1 MGGHLFCM
9 KNSRLQLFLY
19 TFIITCIIALLALYG
34 VEYQRLSRNKGS
46 NGTQKKAMAIVDH
59 LNLFRTCLNEIE
71 HHVNSF
77 LISHDTGTLNDIRDL
92 QNQAEANINSLKQMC
107 ADELIHCSDI
117 SHLDSLFRGT
127 QVYLTSTVE
136 LLINERT
143 KDPALLLN
151 NVQYS
156 QLRLRMIR
164 EYDRLVRQGNIVIQK
179 ANDAYDKEATDRY
192 SLLGIVAF
200 TTLLILGFIIWRFIV
215 QLSVK
220 EKEIRRHRLFEE
232 SSDGMLVTTPDFVV
246 TYTNKAIDKLLGLHG
261 QNIIG
266 SNIFDFIS
274 DDTVPHDATLRQT
287 LEKNISHNGTN
298 SFDFYHVNVDRWI
311 QVNILPSVTNFTF
324 FLKDISAIKQAEQE
338 IHKSRRL
345 YAFIGDCNDLILH
358 AKDADEIYRK
368 ICKIAVNSGDF
379 LFAWIGIPN
388 EESGLI
394 EPRYQYQD
402 EEDYLQG
409 IRVSTHDDA
418 YGQGPTGRAY
428 RAGRYYYCNDISND
442 PVMKVWAP
450 RALSKGFQSSIAL
463 PVIVEGKVV
472 SLFTVYAP
480 RAFFFTEEE
489 LELLIRVTDNISYA
503 LTAIASSNKRREVEK
518 ELLKVTRAI
527 EQSSAS
533 VVITNIKGDIEYVNP
548 AFTRLTGY
556 RQEEVIGQNPRVL
569 KTGYTSQGEYENLW
583 DDITHFKE
591 WQGEFLNKKKNGET
605 YWEQATI
612 SPILDENNEIT
623 HFVAVKENI
632 TERKQI
638 EQKQKQLLAIFENTI
653 AYVATCNMNR
663 DFLYMNHSMRRALE
677 IGDEEDITRY
687 NASQFGGESAAQL
700 MAETEKAL
708 LETGK
713 WIGEN
718 NYKTKSGRNI
728 PVMQVIV
735 LHKDENNQNIQ
746 LSTTAI
752 DLTRV
757 KETEK
762 NLLRLNRELR
772 EFSRY
777 LQSVREVEKSKIL
790 GEVHDELGQGLAAL
804 MIDVSWIKKHLGD
817 DTELV
822 SKKVDNL
829 LDAISGN
836 LDAFSR
842 IYSAMNPSMLNELG
856 LHASVEYLV
865 HSFTKTSGI
874 PVKLVS
880 NTEHESIHPNQSL
893 ALYRIVQEA
902 LTNIK
907 QHAKASLVTV
917 SLIRQDGTLDLQIE
931 DNGVGFTPSAMGTKQ
946 HYGILEIRE
955 RVYAMNGTFEI
966 SSAPGSG
973 TTLNIQVPLEKR

>member
-1 MGGHLFCM
+1 M
-9 KNSRLQLFLY
+9 KNRRLQLFLY
-19 TFIITCIIALLALYG
+19 TFIIICIIALLALYG
-34 VEYQRLSRNKGS
+34 VEYQRLSRNQGA
-46 NGTQKKAMAIVDH
+46 NGEQKKAMEIVDH
-59 LNLFRTCLNEIE
+59 LNLFRTSLNDIE
-71 HHVNSF
+71 YHVNSF
-77 LISHDTGTLNDIRDL
+77 LISHDSGKLKDIRDL
-92 QNQAEANINSLKQMC
+92 QNQAEANIDTLKQLCSNGLVDC
-107 ADELIHCSDI
+107 AEI
-117 SHLDSLFRGT
+117 SRLDSLFQGS
-127 QVYLTSTVE
+127 QLHLTSTIE
-136 LLINERT
+136 LLLNEKMR
-143 KDPALLLN
+143 DPELLAN

-156 QLRLRMIR
+156 LLRLRIIR
-164 EYDRLVRQGNIVIQK
+164 EYDRMMKQANIVIEK
-179 ANDAYDKEATDRY
+179 THDAYDKESTDRY
-192 SLLGIVAF
+192 SLLGMVVF

-220 EKEIRRHRLFEE
+220 DKEIRRHRLFEE
-232 SSDGMLVTTPDFVV
+232 SSDGMLVTDPHFVI
-246 TYTNKAIDKLLGLHG
+246 TYTNKAIDKLLELHG
-261 QNIIG
+261 QPTIG
-266 SNIFDFIS
+266 NNIFDFIS
-274 DDTVPHDATLRQT
+274 DDKVPHNVSLRQR
-287 LEKNISHNGTN
+287 LEKDINHNGAN
-298 SFDFYHVNVDRWI
+298 SFDFHHSNVDRWFR
-311 QVNILPSVTNFTF
+311 VNILPSASSFTF
-324 FLKDISAIKQAEQE
+324 FLKDISAIKQAELE

-358 AKDADEIYRK
+358 AKDDDEIYRE

-388 EESGLI
+388 EETGFI
-394 EPRYQYQD
+394 EPRYQYRE
-402 EEDYLQG
+402 EEDYVRG
-409 IRVSTHDDA
+409 IKVSVLDDA

-472 SLFTVYAP
+472 SLFTMYAP
-480 RAFFFTEEE
+480 RPFFFTEEE
-489 LELLIRVTDNISYA
+489 IELLVRVTDNISYA
-503 LTAIASSNKRREVEK
+503 LNAMANNKKRREVEK

-556 RQEEVIGQNPRVL
+556 KQEEVIGQNPRVL

-583 DDITHFKE
+583 HDITHFRE

-605 YWEQATI
+605 YWEHAII

-632 TERKQI
+632 TERKKI
-638 EQKQKQLLAIFENTI
+638 EQKQKQLIDIFENTN

-663 DFLYMNHSMRRALE
+663 DFLYINRAMRQVLE
-677 IGDEEDITRY
+677 IGSEEDITKY
-687 NASQFGGESAAQL
+687 NVGQFRGEGTVQL
-700 MAETEKAL
+700 LPEMDKAL
-708 LETGK
+708 KETGK

-735 LHKDENNQNIQ
+735 LHQDENGQNAQ

-752 DLTRV
+752 DLSRV
-757 KETEK
+757 KETERD
-762 NLLRLNRELR
+762 LLRLNQELR
-772 EFSRY
+772 EFSRH

-829 LDAISGN
+829 LDAISAN
-836 LDAFSR
+836 LDSFSR

-865 HSFTKTSGI
+865 HSFTKSSGI

-880 NTEHESIHPNQSL
+880 NTENEKLHPNQSL

-902 LTNIK
+902 LTNVK
-907 QHAKASLVTV
+907 QHAKAGSATV
-917 SLIRQDGTLDLQIE
+917 SLIRQDGTLELQIE
-931 DNGVGFTPSAMGTKQ
+931 DDGVGFTSPAVDTKE

-955 RVYAMNGTFEI
+955 RVYAMNGTFHI
-966 SSAPGSG
+966 SSAPGRG

>member
-1 MGGHLFCM
+1 MSRHLLRM
-9 KNSRLQLFLY
+9 KNRRLQLFLY
-19 TFIITCIIALLALYG
+19 TFIIFCIIALLALYG
-34 VEYQRLSRNKGS
+34 VEYQRLSRNKGA
-46 NGTQKKAMAIVDH
+46 NGEQKKAMELVDH
-59 LNLFRTCLNEIE
+59 LNLFRTALNEIE
-71 HHVNSF
+71 YHVNSF
-77 LISHDTGTLNDIRDL
+77 LISHDSGKLKDIRDL
-92 QNQAEANINSLKQMC
+92 QNQAEANINSLK
-107 ADELIHCSDI
+107 ELCSNGLVDCSEI
-117 SHLDSLFRGT
+117 ARLDSLFQGS
-127 QVYLTSTVE
+127 QLHLTSTIE
-136 LLINERT
+136 LLLNEKMR
-143 KDPALLLN
+143 DPELLAN

-156 QLRLRMIR
+156 LLRLRIIR
-164 EYDRLVRQGNIVIQK
+164 EYDRMMKQANIVLEK
-179 ANDAYDKEATDRY
+179 THDAYDKESTDRY
-192 SLLGIVAF
+192 SLLGMVVF
-200 TTLLILGFIIWRFIV
+200 TTLLILGFIIWRFVV

-220 EKEIRRHRLFEE
+220 DKEIRRHRLFEE
-232 SSDGMLVTTPDFVV
+232 SSDGMLVTDPSFVI
-246 TYTNKAIDKLLGLHG
+246 TYTNKAIDKLLDLHG
-261 QNIIG
+261 QPIIG
-266 SNIFDFIS
+266 SKIFDFIS
-274 DDTVPHDATLRQT
+274 DDTVPHNISLRQR
-287 LEKNISHNGTN
+287 LEKDINHNGAN
-298 SFDFYHVNVDRWI
+298 SFDFHHSTVDRWFR
-311 QVNILPSVTNFTF
+311 VNILPSAASFTF
-324 FLKDISAIKQAEQE
+324 FLKDISAIKQAELE

-358 AKDADEIYRK
+358 AKDDDEIYRE

-388 EESGLI
+388 EETGMI
-394 EPRYQYQD
+394 EARYQYRE
-402 EEDYLQG
+402 EEDYVRGLK
-409 IRVSTHDDA
+409 VSVLDDA

-472 SLFTVYAP
+472 SLFTMYAP
-480 RAFFFTEEE
+480 RPFFFTEEE
-489 LELLIRVTDNISYA
+489 IELLVRVTDNISYA

-556 RQEEVIGQNPRVL
+556 TQAEVIGQNPRVL
-569 KTGYTSQGEYENLW
+569 KTGYTTQGEYENLW
-583 DDITHFKE
+583 HDITHFRE

-605 YWEQATI
+605 YWEHAII

-638 EQKQKQLLAIFENTI
+638 EQKQKQLIDIFENTN
-653 AYVATCNMNR
+653 AYVATSNMNK
-663 DFLYMNHSMRRALE
+663 DFLYINRAMRQVLE
-677 IGDEEDITRY
+677 IGDDEDITQY
-687 NASQFGGESAAQL
+687 NVSRFRGDGALQVMVDS
-700 MAETEKAL
+700 EKAL
-708 LETGK
+708 KETGK

-718 NYKTKSGRNI
+718 NYKSKSGKNI

-735 LHKDENNQNIQ
+735 LHKDENGQNVQ

-762 NLLRLNRELR
+762 DLVRLNQELR
-772 EFSRY
+772 EFSRH

-822 SKKVDNL
+822 SKKIDNL
-829 LDAISGN
+829 LDAISAN
-836 LDAFSR
+836 LDSFSR

-865 HSFTKTSGI
+865 HSFTKSSGI

-880 NTEHESIHPNQSL
+880 NTENEKLHPNQSL

-902 LTNIK
+902 LANVK
-907 QHAKASLVTV
+907 QHAKASSATV
-917 SLIRQDGTLDLQIE
+917 SLIRQDGTLELQIE
-931 DNGVGFTPSAMGTKQ
+931 DDGVGFAPPAVDTKE

-955 RVYAMNGTFEI
+955 RVYAMNGTFTI
-966 SSAPGSG
+966 SSVPGQG
-973 TTLNIQVPLEKR
+973 TTLNIQVPLAKR

>member
-1 MGGHLFCM
+1 M
-9 KNSRLQLFLY
+9 KNRRLQSALY
-19 TFIITCIIALLALYG
+19 TFIIICIIALLGLYG
-34 VEYQRLSRNKGS
+34 VEYQRLSRNKGT

-59 LNLFRTCLNEIE
+59 LNLFRTSLNEIE
-71 HHVNSF
+71 YHVNTF
-77 LISHDTGTLNDIRDL
+77 LISHDTGNLKDIRDL
-92 QNQAEANINSLKQMC
+92 QHQAEANIDSLKY
-107 ADELIHCSDI
+107 LCSDGLI
-117 SHLDSLFRGT
+117 NCNDITHLDSLFQGS
-127 QVYLTSTVE
+127 QLHLTSTLE
-136 LLINERT
+136 LLMNEKMR
-143 KDPALLLN
+143 DPELLAN

-156 QLRLRMIR
+156 FLRLRMIR
-164 EYDRLVRQGNIVIQK
+164 EYDRLVKQSNIILQK
-179 ANDAYDKEATDRY
+179 IHDAYDKESTDRY
-192 SLLGIVAF
+192 SLLGIVVF
-200 TTLLILGFIIWRFIV
+200 TTLLILGFIIWRFVV

-220 EKEIRRHRLFEE
+220 DKEIRRHRLFEE
-232 SSDGMLVTTPDFVV
+232 SSDGMLVTDSHFVI

-261 QNIIG
+261 QNIVG

-274 DDTVPHDATLRQT
+274 DDTVPHNVSLRQT
-287 LEKNISHNGTN
+287 IEKSVHHNGTN
-298 SFDFYHVNVDRWI
+298 TFDFYHVNVDSWFR
-311 QVNILPSVTNFTF
+311 VSILPSATDFTF
-324 FLKDISAIKQAEQE
+324 FLKDISAIKQAELE

-358 AKDADEIYRK
+358 ARNDDEIYRE

-379 LFAWIGIPN
+379 LFAWIGIPD
-388 EESGLI
+388 EETGFI
-394 EPRYQYQD
+394 EPRYQYRE
-402 EEDYLQG
+402 EEDYVRG
-409 IRVSTHDDA
+409 IKVSILDNEF
-418 YGQGPTGRAY
+418 GQGPTGRAY

-442 PVMKVWAP
+442 PVMKIWAP

-472 SLFTVYAP
+472 SLFTLYAP
-480 RAFFFTEEE
+480 RTFFFTEEE
-489 LELLIRVTDNISYA
+489 IELLVRVTDNISYA
-503 LTAIASSNKRREVEK
+503 LTAIAGNNKRREIEK

-556 RQEEVIGQNPRVL
+556 SQEEVIGQNPRVL

-583 DDITHFKE
+583 HDITHFRE

-605 YWEQATI
+605 YWEHAII

-638 EQKQKQLLAIFENTI
+638 EQKQKQLVAIFENTN
-653 AYVATCNMNR
+653 AYVATCDMNR
-663 DFLYMNHSMRRALE
+663 NFLYINRSMRQALE
-677 IGDEEDITRY
+677 IGDDEDITTY
-687 NASQFGGESAAQL
+687 NVSQFRGEGALQL
-700 MAETEKAL
+700 LPETEKAL
-708 LETGK
+708 KETGR

-718 NYKTKSGRNI
+718 NYKTKSGRTI

-735 LHKDENNQNIQ
+735 LHKDENGQNVQ
-746 LSTTAI
+746 LSNTAI

-762 NLLRLNRELR
+762 DLVHLNQELR
-772 EFSRY
+772 EFSRH

-836 LDAFSR
+836 LDSFSR

-865 HSFTKTSGI
+865 HSFTKSSGI

-880 NTEHESIHPNQSL
+880 NTENESMHPNQSL

-902 LTNIK
+902 LANIK
-907 QHAKASLVTV
+907 QHAKASSATV
-917 SLIRQDGTLDLQIE
+917 SLIRLDGTLELQVE
-931 DNGVGFTPSAMGTKQ
+931 DNGVGFTTPAVDTKQ

-955 RVYAMNGTFEI
+955 RVYVMNGTFSI
-966 SSAPGSG
+966 ASAPGKG
-973 TTLNIQVPLEKR
+973 TTLTIQVPLEKR